1 MNAMT
6 DIKPLDFKR
15 HAQDLR
21 DTWQARCLAEA
32 KGKTA
37 AVVLIVLCMS
47 YSTAIKTLL
56 RVVFNRRDIERPFFA
71 SGAEIQLSGK
81 LVCDLVE
88 KSGIVHP
95 VVVYESTDLLN
106 RDMRILADHLKLT
119 DAERLELYAAVQRWV
134 VADHRIDHMGKR
146 VVN

>member
-6 DIKPLDFKR
+6 EIKPLNFHR
-15 HAQDLR
+15 HAHDLR

-56 RVVFNRRDIERPFFA
+56 RVVFNQRDIQRPFFC

-88 KSGIVHP
+88 RSGIKHP
-95 VVVYESTDLLN
+95 VVVYESTDELN
-106 RDMRILADHLKLT
+106 RDMRDL
-119 DAERLELYAAVQRWV
+119 AERLKLKDSERLEFTAAIQRWV
-134 VADHRIDHMGKR
+134 VADHRVDHLGKR
-146 VVN
+146 LVN

>member
-6 DIKPLDFKR
+6 DIKPLNFHR

-21 DTWQARCLAEA
+21 ETWQARCLAEA
-32 KGKTA
+32 KGKPA

-88 KSGIVHP
+88 KSGITHP
-95 VVVYESTDLLN
+95 VVVYESTDELN
-106 RDMRILADHLKLT
+106 RDMRDLADRLKLK
-119 DAERLELYAAVQRWV
+119 DSERLEFTAAIQRWV
-134 VADHRIDHMGKR
+134 VADHRVDHMGKR
-146 VVN
+146 LVH

>member
-6 DIKPLDFKR
+6 EIKPLNFHR

-21 DTWQARCLAEA
+21 TTWQARCLAEA
-32 KGKTA
+32 KDKTA

-47 YSTAIKTLL
+47 YSTAIRTLL
-56 RVVFNRRDIERPFFA
+56 RVVFNQRDIQRPFFA

-88 KSGIVHP
+88 KSGITHP
-95 VVVYESTDLLN
+95 VVVYDSTDDLN
-106 RDMRILADHLKLT
+106 RDMRELAERLKLT
-119 DAERLELYAAVQRWV
+119 DDERREFTAAIQRWV

-146 VVN
+146 IVN